1 MSDIPE
7 DLSYT
12 KDHEWI
18 FIEDNGNVKVGI
30 TDYAQDSLSDVVF
43 VELPEIGDEF
53 SKDDSMAV
61 AESVK
66 AASDIYA
73 PISGKIVS
81 INKKLEESP
90 ELVNESPYDFGW
102 MVVIEPTEKL
112 ENLLDSESYRE
123 IID

>member
-81 INKKLEESP
+81 INEKLEESP

-102 MVVIEPTEKL
+102 MVVIKPSEEL
-112 ENLLDSESYRE
+112 ENLLDSNSYRE

>member
-90 ELVNESPYDFGW
+90 ELVNESPYDYGW
-102 MVVIEPTEKL
+102 MVIMEPQAKISG
-112 ENLLDSESYRE
+112 LLDAKSYRE
-123 IID
+123 SID

>member
-18 FIEDNGNVKVGI
+18 LIEDNGNVKVGI

-43 VELPEIGDEF
+43 VELPEIGDAF
-53 SKDDSMAV
+53 SKNDSMAV

-102 MVVIEPTEKL
+102 MVIMEPQGKISG
-112 ENLLDSESYRE
+112 LLDANSYRE
-123 IID
+123 SID

>member
-18 FIEDNGNVKVGI
+18 LIEDNGNVKVGI

-43 VELPEIGDEF
+43 VELPEIGDAF
-53 SKDDSMAV
+53 SKNDSMAV

-73 PISGKIVS
+73 PISGKITS
-81 INKKLEESP
+81 INENLEESP

-102 MVVIEPTEKL
+102 MVLIEPEGEVKD
-112 ENLLDSESYRE
+112 LLDAASYRE
-123 IID
+123 SID